1 MSHILMNVM
10 VSISNEGDA
19 PLDIIDK
26 LINLADRTGIIVQF
40 NVRGVRCRV
49 DGTEDR
55 IRLRNAIRTAVLKGL
70 YMLDYANEPVP

>member
-1 MSHILMNVM
+1 MSQILMNVM

-19 PLDIIDK
+19 PLEIIDK

-40 NVRGVRCRV
+40 KVRGVKCWVR
-49 DGTEDR
+49 GTEER